1 LAWENFYLSKL
12 GDSIRIPLSEQ
23 DALAGLLKVKPTAN
37 MPRPGANPTGKKKA
51 RKTKKKEPSP

>member
-1 LAWENFYLSKL
+1 
-12 GDSIRIPLSEQ
+12 
-23 DALAGLLKVKPTAN
+23 LLKVKPTAN